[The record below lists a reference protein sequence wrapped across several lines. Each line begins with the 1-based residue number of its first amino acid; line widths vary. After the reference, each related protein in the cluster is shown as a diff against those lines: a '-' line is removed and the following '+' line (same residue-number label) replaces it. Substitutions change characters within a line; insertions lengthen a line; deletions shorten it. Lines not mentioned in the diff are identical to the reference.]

1 MLRVSEK
8 KLRDF
13 TARFIGSQRPV
24 LAEHPRHDGSM
35 AGFTDN
41 YLRVNFAPRPELAN
55 TVVPVKLTAI
65 SDIGEESDGEVMI

>member
-1 MLRVSEK
+1 
-8 KLRDF
+8 
-13 TARFIGSQRPV
+13 
-24 LAEHPRHDGSM
+24 M